1 MFRIIRRF
9 DYVPST
15 LTVVSTKYF
24 EFVVDGIVLFTVHF
38 SRDNKI
44 KSEYRLKN
52 TITEKIT
59 I

>member
-1 MFRIIRRF
+1 MFRMIRRF
-9 DYVPST
+9 DYDPST
-15 LTVVSTKYF
+15 MTIISEKYF
-24 EFVVDGIVLFTVHF
+24 EFVIDGFVLFLIHF

-44 KSEYRLKN
+44 KSEYKLKN